1 MMRPSTH
8 WLLGLV
14 VLAVPALIFLPGIGF
29 ESSSPSA
36 LARKSAPE
44 GTWYYRVQ
52 PGDVLTRIAERELG
66 TFKRYKEILALNPGI
81 EPRALVPGAALRMP
95 PRVRREPARADT
107 ESGIEG
113 TARGTGLSSPTASEP
128 TDSRGLLLSFA
139 ALLGALV
146 LIVLAAGR
154 FERMRDA

>member
-1 MMRPSTH
+1 MRPSTH

-14 VLAVPALIFLPGIGF
+14 VLAVPALIFLPGIGL

-36 LARKSAPE
+36 LARKSAPS
-44 GTWYYRVQ
+44 GVWYYQVKR
-52 PGDVLTRIAERELG
+52 GDVLTRIAERELG

-81 EPRALVPGAALRMP
+81 EPRSLVPGSALAMP
-95 PRVRREPARADT
+95 PRVKRDLPRQDVEA
-107 ESGIEG
+107 GIEG
-113 TARGTGLSSPTASEP
+113 TAPAAPTVSEP
-128 TDSRGLLLSFA
+128 SDSRGLLLSFA

>member
-1 MMRPSTH
+1 MIRPSTH

-36 LARKSAPE
+36 LARESTPDDM
-44 GTWYYRVQ
+44 WWYRVQ
-52 PGDVLTRIAERELG
+52 RGDVLTRIAERELG

-81 EPRALVPGAALRMP
+81 EPRSLVPGSALRMP
-95 PRVRREPARADT
+95 PRVPAEARIET
-107 ESGIEG
+107 E
-113 TARGTGLSSPTASEP
+113 ALSAPVASEP

-154 FERMRDA
+154 FERMGDV